1 MTSPAGI
8 APPADLRALPAATIA
23 VMAGLLGLA
32 AAYTV
37 FLWPEWMQNPDLSH
51 GFLVPLIFLLLLAES
66 RKSGTRRWLT
76 DGPGTRLA
84 QVASVTGGFVLFAL
98 AGLLAASVAW
108 THAVVSFLL
117 AASLGCFLT
126 GGLVLLADARVR
138 VLPFN
143 WVSLTAILLW
153 LLVAPLPTGT
163 YARVTLALQGG
174 VTSAVLHTL
183 HLLGIPA
190 RQHGNIIELAT
201 TTVGVEE
208 ACSGIR
214 SLISCVFAGFF
225 FAAWQVRRPAGRLA
239 LILIAPVLALG
250 MNFLRSL
257 ILTLLANSGR
267 NIAGAW
273 HDVTGFAILALT
285 AALLAWLAAL
295 LESKNIAEGA
305 TATGQP
311 TRVPRVATAIFWT
324 GMTASFALGGFY
336 FVSYQPAA
344 KTGQPVPDLA
354 AILPAA
360 PAGWEVSTPTNLYQ
374 FAGIL
379 QTTHLMERTYLRT
392 AGKGQPTQ
400 LTVYI
405 AYWPAGQTTVSRVA
419 SHTPDACWPGTG
431 WAARPV
437 PDAQQ
442 VLQMPGQT
450 LPAAEHRVFQNE
462 AGYAQNVWF
471 WHLYDGRSITYLDPY
486 SVPALLKLA
495 LRYGFRRPGDQYFIR
510 VSSNRPWSELA
521 DEPLVRDIFANL
533 GHHGL

>member
-1 MTSPAGI
+1 MTSPAAI
-8 APPADLRALPAATIA
+8 APPADLRALPAGTIA
-23 VMAGLLGLA
+23 VMAALLGLA

-37 FLWPEWMQNPDLSH
+37 FLWPEWRQNPDLSH
-51 GFLVPLIFLLLLAES
+51 GFLVPLIFLLLLGES
-66 RKSGTRRWLT
+66 RKNGTRRWLA
-76 DGPGTRLA
+76 GGTGAVLA
-84 QVASVTGGFVLFAL
+84 QVGAVSGGVVLFAL

-117 AASLGCFLT
+117 AASLGCFLA

-138 VLPFN
+138 VLPCN

-163 YARVTLALQGG
+163 YARITLALQGG

-273 HDVTGFAILALT
+273 HDLTGFAILALT
-285 AALLAWLAAL
+285 AALLAWLAVL
-295 LESKNIAEGA
+295 LETKKAAERTSNA
-305 TATGQP
+305 DNP
-311 TRVPRVATAIFWT
+311 IRVPRGAAAIFWT
-324 GMTASFALGGFY
+324 GMAATLALGGFY
-336 FVSYQPAA
+336 FLSYQPVD

-354 AILPAA
+354 ATLPPA
-360 PAGWEVSTPTNLYQ
+360 PAGWEVSTPANLYQ

-392 AGKGQPTQ
+392 AGNGQLAQ
-400 LTVYI
+400 LTVYL

-431 WAARPV
+431 WSARPD
-437 PDAQQ
+437 PDARQ
-442 VLQMPGQT
+442 VLQLPGQT

-462 AGYAQNVWF
+462 AGFAQNVWF
-471 WHLYDGRSITYLDPY
+471 WHLYDGHPINYRDPY
-486 SVPALLKLA
+486 SASELLRIA
-495 LRYGFRRPGDQYFIR
+495 LRYGFRHDGDQLFVR
-510 VSSNRPWSELA
+510 VSCNRPWSEIEH
-521 DEPLVRDIFANL
+521 EPLLARFFAHTQAL
-533 GHHGL
+533 GL